1 MHAGPSTQTDVI
13 ISADGISET
22 ITFPAGPSGS
32 IFATFTITDDDV
44 GLEAV
49 ESYVASL
56 ELVVPNDGIL
66 VDRNTTVINIEDD
79 DGESCGVCVCVLAN
93 VVSHC
98 LQM

>member
-1 MHAGPSTQTDVI
+1 M
-13 ISADGISET
+13 
-22 ITFPAGPSGS
+22 
-32 IFATFTITDDDV
+32 
-44 GLEAV
+44 
-49 ESYVASL
+49 
-56 ELVVPNDGIL
+56 VPNGIL